1 MMNLKKIDPLTIALV
16 LGLAAAIWWKRNG
29 GGAPKKEAYCSA
41 CRGGR

>member
-16 LGLAAAIWWKRNG
+16 LGLAAALYCKK
-29 GGAPKKEAYCSA
+29 APKKEGYCSA